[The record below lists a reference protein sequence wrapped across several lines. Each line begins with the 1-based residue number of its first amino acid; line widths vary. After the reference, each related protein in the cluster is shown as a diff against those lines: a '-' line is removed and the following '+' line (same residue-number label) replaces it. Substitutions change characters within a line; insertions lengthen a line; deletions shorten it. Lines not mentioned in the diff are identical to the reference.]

1 MIRTHD
7 RGILPPAR
15 RWRQPAA
22 AAAHARHNVR
32 MRHVRVIVS
41 GAVQGVGFRYS
52 AHDAAARLGVA
63 GWIRNRRDG
72 TVEAELH
79 GEQGRV
85 DRMIDWLRKGP
96 SAAHVERVE
105 VSEAT
110 PTGPLSFDIREDA

>member
-1 MIRTHD
+1 MRAHAQ
-7 RGILPPAR
+7 GILPPAR
-15 RWRQPAA
+15 HSRQPAA
-22 AAAHARHNVR
+22 SPAHPRHNVR

-41 GAVQGVGFRYS
+41 GAVQGVGFRYC

-63 GWIRNRRDG
+63 GWVRNRHDG

-79 GEQGRV
+79 GEEGRV
-85 DRMIDWLRKGP
+85 DQMIDWLRKGP
-96 SAAHVERVE
+96 PAAHVERVE

>member
-1 MIRTHD
+1 M
-7 RGILPPAR
+7 
-15 RWRQPAA
+15 
-22 AAAHARHNVR
+22 R

-41 GAVQGVGFRYS
+41 GAVQGVGFRYA

-63 GWIRNRRDG
+63 GWVRNRRDG

-79 GEQGRV
+79 GEEGRV

-105 VSEAT
+105 VSETT